1 MNRTVALEDAIALE
15 DATGVMPLTDSLR
28 RVDDPRVEGKND
40 HLLIDVLVI
49 AVCAIICGAEHWT
62 EMEAFGKCK
71 KTWFRSFLTLRHG
84 IPSHDTF
91 GRVFALI
98 DPKQLRQCYV
108 DWIQGFMKG
117 VDVHHICLDGKTVRG
132 SRHAPDNKKAVHMIS
147 AYAQECGLVLTQEKV
162 DDKTNEI
169 TALPDILRRLELAG
183 AIVSIDAMG
192 CQKEIAR
199 QVKEQGGE
207 YVLSLKGNQGKLAKE
222 VEHHFECAER
232 DQFALLD
239 HDTHTTVDG
248 EHGRVETRRY
258 DVIGDVGWLDPKNQW
273 GGLAAVGRVVSERE
287 VKSTGVKSRETR
299 YYLMSQRFTAEE
311 FAKASRRHWGIEN
324 SLHWILDVAFNEDA
338 CQVHAGHA
346 AENFTVLRHIA
357 LGLLKQGTRIK
368 RGIKTRRKVAGWDE
382 NYLLELLKGDFH
394 A

>member
-1 MNRTVALEDAIALE
+1 MEGSSRML
-15 DATGVMPLTDSLR
+15 PLVDCLR
-28 RVDDPRVEGKND
+28 RIPDPRMEKKND
-40 HLLIDVLVI
+40 HLIIDVLVI

-62 EMEAFGKCK
+62 EMESFGKCK
-71 KTWFRSFLTLRHG
+71 ETWFRSFLKLPNG

-91 GRVFALI
+91 GRVFSLI
-98 DPKQLRQCYV
+98 DPKQLRQCYI
-108 DWIQGFMKG
+108 DWIQGFMEG

-132 SRHAPDNKKAVHMIS
+132 SRHAPDNKKAVHMLS
-147 AYAQECGLVLTQEKV
+147 AYAQECGLVLAQEKV

-169 TALPDILRRLELAG
+169 MALPELLKRLALG
-183 AIVSIDAMG
+183 GTVVSIDAMG

-207 YVLSLKGNQGKLAKE
+207 YVLSLKGNQGKLARD

-248 EHGRVETRRY
+248 DHGRVETRRY
-258 DVIGDVGWLDPKNQW
+258 DVIGDANWLDPKNKW
-273 GGLAAVGRVVSERE
+273 GGLMAVGRVVSERE

-299 YYLMSQRFTAEE
+299 YYIMSQRFTAVE
-311 FAKASRRHWGIEN
+311 FAMASRRHWGIEN
-324 SLHWILDVAFNEDA
+324 SLHWILDVAFREDA

-346 AENFTVLRHIA
+346 AENFSVLRHIA

-368 RGIKTRRKVAGWDE
+368 LGIKSRRKVAGWDE
-382 NYLLELLKGDFH
+382 NYLLELLKGKFH